1 MFLFEDR
8 IRVSYHYFSGSLS
21 VWYRKQYVVCS
32 SLEDYCKSL
41 GVVEERVESVYQRMS
56 WPTFNYVD
64 HDEDSTD

>member
-32 SLEDYCKSL
+32 S
-41 GVVEERVESVYQRMS
+41 
-56 WPTFNYVD
+56 W
-64 HDEDSTD
+64 